1 MKHKKQK
8 YKKMSDEYLKS
19 GYGIKVKNIEINDY
33 NKDESGVMTEI
44 NMFFIFSFF
53 LILSWLGLIKLYQYK
68 YIFTIYRYNNNTFS
82 TYFPIQISSIF
93 LLLMT
98 LIIVLIIS
106 IVCIFFIFKL
116 IMNLIKREGTKIFNK
131 MPILITIPIILN
143 SILFL
148 LGIIINNNKELS
160 YFYIGLF
167 IVSISLFVLI
177 KINFDKKI
185 KNDVFMINY
194 ESDCMKFFFENILFE
209 ILLAINIYYCY
220 YVIFQIIYHLSH
232 YSVDIL
238 NFSGIII
245 NISLGLTSLYTNNKL
260 KSIGFNLIYLFIY
273 LGIFIFQCTIGTKER
288 VEYHI
293 GYEEM
298 ILSGIFFITF
308 IVEYIY
314 LECFDIEN

>member
-8 YKKMSDEYLKS
+8 YKTMSDEYLKS
-19 GYGIKVKNIEINDY
+19 GYGKVKNIETIES
-33 NKDESGVMTEI
+33 NKDTSGVMSEI
-44 NMFFIFSFF
+44 NMFFIFTIF

-68 YIFTIYRYNNNTFS
+68 YIFTIYRYNNITFS
-82 TYFPIQISSIF
+82 SYFPIQISSTC

-106 IVCIFFIFKL
+106 ISCIFFIFKL
-116 IMNLIKREGTKIFNK
+116 IINLLKKERTKIFNK
-131 MPILITIPIILN
+131 MPIIISIPIILN
-143 SILFL
+143 SLLFL
-148 LGIIINNNKELS
+148 LGIIIQNNNEIL
-160 YFYIGLF
+160 YFYSGLS
-167 IVSISLFVLI
+167 IVSISLFVLL

-185 KNDVFMINY
+185 KSDVFMINY
-194 ESDCMKFFFENILFE
+194 ESDCMKFFFENVLFE
-209 ILLAINIYYCY
+209 ILLAFDIYYCY

-232 YSVDIL
+232 YSIDIL

-245 NISLGLTSLYTNNKL
+245 NLSLGLTSLFTNYKL

-288 VEYHI
+288 VEFRI

-298 ILSGIFFITF
+298 ILSAIFFITF
-308 IVEYIY
+308 IVEFAYIT
-314 LECFDIEN
+314 CFDVEN

>member
-8 YKKMSDEYLKS
+8 YKTMSDEYLKS
-19 GYGIKVKNIEINDY
+19 GYGKVKNIETIEY
-33 NKDESGVMTEI
+33 NKDTSGVMAEI
-44 NMFFIFSFF
+44 NMFFIFTIF

-68 YIFTIYRYNNNTFS
+68 YIFTIYRYNNITFS
-82 TYFPIQISSIF
+82 SYFPIQISSTC

-106 IVCIFFIFKL
+106 ISCIFFIFKL
-116 IMNLIKREGTKIFNK
+116 IINLLKKERTKIFNK
-131 MPILITIPIILN
+131 MPIIISIPIILN
-143 SILFL
+143 SLLFL
-148 LGIIINNNKELS
+148 LGIIIQNNNEIL
-160 YFYIGLF
+160 YFYSGLS
-167 IVSISLFVLI
+167 IVSISLFVLL

-185 KNDVFMINY
+185 KSDVFMINY
-194 ESDCMKFFFENILFE
+194 ESDCMKFFFENVLFE
-209 ILLAINIYYCY
+209 ILLAFNIYYCY

-232 YSVDIL
+232 YSIDIL

-245 NISLGLTSLYTNNKL
+245 NLSLGLTSLFTNYKL

-288 VEYHI
+288 VEFRI

-298 ILSGIFFITF
+298 ILSAIFFITF
-308 IVEYIY
+308 IAEFAYIT
-314 LECFDIEN
+314 CFDVEN

>member
-8 YKKMSDEYLKS
+8 YKTMSDEYLKS
-19 GYGIKVKNIEINDY
+19 GYGKVKNIETIEY
-33 NKDESGVMTEI
+33 NKDTSGVMAEI
-44 NMFFIFSFF
+44 NMFFIFTIF

-68 YIFTIYRYNNNTFS
+68 YIFTIYRYNNITFS
-82 TYFPIQISSIF
+82 SYFPIQISSTC

-106 IVCIFFIFKL
+106 ISCIFFIFKL
-116 IMNLIKREGTKIFNK
+116 IINLLKTERTKIFNK
-131 MPILITIPIILN
+131 MPIIISIPIILN
-143 SILFL
+143 SLLFL
-148 LGIIINNNKELS
+148 LGIIIQNNNEIL
-160 YFYIGLF
+160 YFYSGLS
-167 IVSISLFVLI
+167 IVSISLFVLL

-185 KNDVFMINY
+185 KSDVFMINY
-194 ESDCMKFFFENILFE
+194 ESDCMKFFFENVLFE
-209 ILLAINIYYCY
+209 ILLAFNIYYCY

-232 YSVDIL
+232 YSIDIL

-245 NISLGLTSLYTNNKL
+245 NLSLGLTSLFTNYKL

-288 VEYHI
+288 VEFRI

-298 ILSGIFFITF
+298 ILSAIFFITF
-308 IVEYIY
+308 IVEFAYIT
-314 LECFDIEN
+314 CFDVEN

>member
-8 YKKMSDEYLKS
+8 YKTMSDEYLKS
-19 GYGIKVKNIEINDY
+19 GYGKVKNIETIES
-33 NKDESGVMTEI
+33 NKDTSGVMAEI
-44 NMFFIFSFF
+44 NMFFILTIF

-68 YIFTIYRYNNNTFS
+68 YIFTIYRYNNITFS
-82 TYFPIQISSIF
+82 SYFPIQISSTC

-106 IVCIFFIFKL
+106 ISCIFFIFKL
-116 IMNLIKREGTKIFNK
+116 IINLLKKERTKIFNK
-131 MPILITIPIILN
+131 MPIIISIPIILN
-143 SILFL
+143 SLLFL
-148 LGIIINNNKELS
+148 LGIIIQNNNEIL
-160 YFYIGLF
+160 YFYSGLS
-167 IVSISLFVLI
+167 IVSISLFVLL

-185 KNDVFMINY
+185 KSDVFMINY
-194 ESDCMKFFFENILFE
+194 ESDCMKFFFENVLFE
-209 ILLAINIYYCY
+209 ILLAFDIYYCY

-232 YSVDIL
+232 YSIDIL

-245 NISLGLTSLYTNNKL
+245 NLSLGLTSLFTNYKL

-288 VEYHI
+288 VEFRI

-298 ILSGIFFITF
+298 ILSAIFFITF
-308 IVEYIY
+308 IVEFAYIC
-314 LECFDIEN
+314 CFDVEN

>member
-8 YKKMSDEYLKS
+8 YKTMSDEYLKS
-19 GYGIKVKNIEINDY
+19 GYGKVKNIETIEY
-33 NKDESGVMTEI
+33 NKDTSGVMAEI
-44 NMFFIFSFF
+44 NMFFIFTIF

-68 YIFTIYRYNNNTFS
+68 YIFTIYRYNNITFS
-82 TYFPIQISSIF
+82 SYFPIQISSTC

-106 IVCIFFIFKL
+106 ISCIFFIFKL
-116 IMNLIKREGTKIFNK
+116 IINLLKKERTKIFNK
-131 MPILITIPIILN
+131 MPIIISIPIILN
-143 SILFL
+143 SLLFL
-148 LGIIINNNKELS
+148 LGIIIQNNNEIL
-160 YFYIGLF
+160 YFYSGLS
-167 IVSISLFVLI
+167 IVSISLFVLL

-185 KNDVFMINY
+185 KSDVFMINY
-194 ESDCMKFFFENILFE
+194 ESDCMKFFFENVLFE
-209 ILLAINIYYCY
+209 ILLAFDIYYCY

-232 YSVDIL
+232 YSIDIL

-245 NISLGLTSLYTNNKL
+245 NLSLGLTSLFTNYKL

-288 VEYHI
+288 VEFRI

-298 ILSGIFFITF
+298 ILSAIFFITF
-308 IVEYIY
+308 IAEFAYIT
-314 LECFDIEN
+314 CFDVEN

>member
-8 YKKMSDEYLKS
+8 YKTMSDEYLKS
-19 GYGIKVKNIEINDY
+19 GYGKVKNIETIEY
-33 NKDESGVMTEI
+33 NKDTSGVMAEI
-44 NMFFIFSFF
+44 NMFFIFTIF

-68 YIFTIYRYNNNTFS
+68 YIFTIYRYNNITFS
-82 TYFPIQISSIF
+82 SYFPIQISSTC

-106 IVCIFFIFKL
+106 ISCIFFIFKL
-116 IMNLIKREGTKIFNK
+116 IINLLKKERTKIFNK
-131 MPILITIPIILN
+131 MPIIISIPIILN
-143 SILFL
+143 SLLFL
-148 LGIIINNNKELS
+148 LGIIIQNNNEIL
-160 YFYIGLF
+160 YFYSGLS
-167 IVSISLFVLI
+167 IVSISLFVLL

-185 KNDVFMINY
+185 KSDVFMINY
-194 ESDCMKFFFENILFE
+194 ESDCMKFFFENVLFE
-209 ILLAINIYYCY
+209 ILLAFDIYYCY

-232 YSVDIL
+232 YSIDIL

-245 NISLGLTSLYTNNKL
+245 NLSLGLTSLFTNYKL

-288 VEYHI
+288 VEFRI

-298 ILSGIFFITF
+298 ILSAIFFITF
-308 IVEYIY
+308 IVEFAYIT
-314 LECFDIEN
+314 CFDVEN